1 MKGESPSWR
10 ARRKRPTRPTTGLPG
25 GLPRGEEAG
34 APLLRTP
41 GGAPHEAHPARLA
54 PPAPSCHAMP
64 SSLPPGVTCCG
75 RTCFTLTSSTR
86 GRRGRPSCAP
96 DATQGSTRGRWEL
109 RPCTGPAQA
118 LHRPCRPCS
127 VCMEATPL
135 RWHRAAARV
144 QPERACCSYRCRR
157 AALGSLGH
165 QRAVCSAGT
174 PSGSLGGAWGRLG
187 AVLRGVLWLHGLTAP
202 SAPIISMA
210 RLRLLRWDTIGGSQQ
225 DLQTPATGP
234 KPDSDHVWIY
244 LRHPLTPPQELQ
256 GLLRGLQQATGPVPR
271 LCLRRHCRQGARSF

>member
-1 MKGESPSWR
+1 MLR
-10 ARRKRPTRPTTGLPG
+10 AHLLHLDELDARQEGQAIVRAGRHSGQHSRPV
-25 GLPRGEEAG
+25 G
-34 APLLRTP
+34 AAAL
-41 GGAPHEAHPARLA
+41 H
-54 PPAPSCHAMP
+54 
-64 SSLPPGVTCCG
+64 
-75 RTCFTLTSSTR
+75 
-86 GRRGRPSCAP
+86 
-96 DATQGSTRGRWEL
+96 
-109 RPCTGPAQA
+109 RPCTGPVGPAVSA
-118 LHRPCRPCS
+118 WKPRPS
-127 VCMEATPL
+127 AGIVQ
-135 RWHRAAARV
+135 
-144 QPERACCSYRCRR
+144 QPECSPN
-157 AALGSLGH
+157 A
-165 QRAVCSAGT
+165 RAVPTDAGGLLWAAWVTSGQSAAPGRLRAVL
-174 PSGSLGGAWGRLG
+174 GSLGGAWGRLG